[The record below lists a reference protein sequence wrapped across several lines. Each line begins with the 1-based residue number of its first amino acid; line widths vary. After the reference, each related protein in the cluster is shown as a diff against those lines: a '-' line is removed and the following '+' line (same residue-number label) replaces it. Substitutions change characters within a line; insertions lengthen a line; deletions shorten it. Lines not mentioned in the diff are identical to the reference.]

1 MKGYFMKRSIY
12 LSMVFCVI
20 VSPVLYGAVSEP
32 NAIASG
38 RPDDWSDIKPGEGTE
53 NLLFMEIPIV
63 ISASRQEQRI
73 NESSIP
79 VSVVTAE
86 DIHYSGLTNL
96 YEALQFAPGVDMLT
110 VDRNRYALGIRGLHD
125 TWSDRTLT
133 LLNGRVADNP
143 AFGGSEF
150 LRLPLLLEDIKQVE
164 ILRGPGGAAWGAN
177 AFNGAINIITKTP
190 REAKGV
196 FMSSGA
202 NLFGDNYHN
211 LRWADGGDKWAWR
224 ISGRYEDMVSSSD
237 ALDRTFISTWD
248 PFVPQFPYQSQDFR
262 RSHLFDTELYHYLSE
277 DTTLSGGLGYSK
289 MYSGGYE
296 VMYEFPYGDNLHET
310 LRSFAKLEHR
320 YDEQQK
326 FTLQWYGNFTYN
338 DWPQQVRYRT
348 SENQLE
354 AQFDLALADN
364 HRTTLG
370 GSLRLTDLE
379 QELVRPADMRLNEQR
394 EKRAGAFMVDR
405 WALTDRLSIES
416 QVYGEYYSEIGGDW
430 AGRVS
435 GLYAL
440 DENHDHILRLS
451 GAKSYR
457 TPLAALWGMSMNRW
471 GGYLALREG
480 GDLRNEQI
488 WSAEAGYTG
497 KLHPHVTWRLDT
509 YWQEYHDMIGFSYVA
524 YGTYQAL
531 NQGRAEAYG
540 AETEL
545 ILHDDWIK
553 VSCWY
558 AFNYFVPEGHRM
570 ASDRNQK
577 VRAYLP
583 AKHKAGTTI
592 RMPLPEDFTL
602 NLNMK
607 HSALCEGRYG
617 PSWGPR
623 PRPFDRVDLT
633 LSKKVA
639 FGDVDGEFMV
649 GVSDLF
655 NETEETI
662 ADQVSPILM
671 HDTPGR
677 TYFARMSFQ
686 F

>member
-1 MKGYFMKRSIY
+1 MKITLYFGIVLFVMCPAVLCASI
-12 LSMVFCVI
+12 
-20 VSPVLYGAVSEP
+20 ADP
-32 NAIASG
+32 NASASDMQ
-38 RPDDWSDIKPGEGTE
+38 DDWSDITSGDETE
-53 NLLFMEIPIV
+53 KLLFMEIPMV
-63 ISASRQEQRI
+63 ISASRQEQRLD
-73 NESSIP
+73 ESSIP
-79 VSVVTAE
+79 VSVITAE

-96 YEALQFAPGVDMLT
+96 YEVLQFVPGMDMLT
-110 VDRNRYALGIRGLHD
+110 VDRNRYALSVRGLHD

-164 ILRGPGGAAWGAN
+164 VLRGPSGSAWGAN

-190 REAKGV
+190 QECKGV

-202 NLFGDNYHN
+202 NLFKDNYHQ
-211 LRWADGGDKWAWR
+211 LRWAEGNDKWAWR

-237 ALDRTFISTWD
+237 ALDRWFISAYQD
-248 PFVPQFPYQSQDFR
+248 PSINIPQFPYRSQDFR
-262 RSHLFDTELYHYLSE
+262 RSHMFDTELYHYLTE

-289 MYSGGYE
+289 LFSGGYD
-296 VMYEFPYGDNLHET
+296 VMYDFPLVDNLHET
-310 LRSFAKLEHR
+310 LRSFAKLEHHF
-320 YDEQQK
+320 DENQK
-326 FTLQWYGNFTYN
+326 FTLQWYGNFCYN
-338 DWPQQVRYRT
+338 DWPQQVRYKT

-354 AQFDLALADN
+354 AQFDLALVED
-364 HRTTLG
+364 HKSTFG
-370 GSLRLTDLE
+370 GSLRLTDVE
-379 QELVRPADMRLNEQR
+379 QDIVRPTDMMLNEQR
-394 EKRAGAFMVDR
+394 EKRAGAFVVDR
-405 WALTDRLSIES
+405 WKLTDQFSIES
-416 QVYGEYYSEIGGDW
+416 QFYGEYYSEVGGDW

-435 GLYAL
+435 GIYAV
-440 DENHDHILRLS
+440 DQDRNHVLRLS

-457 TPLAALWGMSMNRW
+457 TPLTALWGMSMSRW
-471 GGYLALREG
+471 SGWLNLREG
-480 GDLRNEQI
+480 GDLSNEQI
-488 WSAEAGYTG
+488 WSVEAGYLG
-497 KLHPHVTWRLDT
+497 KLHPKLTWRLDT
-509 YWQEYHDMIGFSYVA
+509 YWQDYHDMIGFSYIG
-524 YGTYQAL
+524 YGYQAF

-545 ILHDDWIK
+545 IFHDDWIK

-558 AFNYFVPEGHRM
+558 AFNYFVPEGHFV
-570 ASDRNQK
+570 AYDRYQK

-583 AKHKAGTTI
+583 SKHKAGATV

-607 HSALCEGRYG
+607 HSGLCEGRYG

-623 PRPFDRVDLT
+623 PRPFDRVDLA
-633 LSKKVA
+633 LSKKVKL
-639 FGDVDGEFMV
+639 GDVDGEFMI
-649 GVSDLF
+649 GVSDMF

-662 ADQVSPILM
+662 ADQISPLLM

-677 TYFARMSFQ
+677 TYFASMSFQ